1 MINEIFTELRNESD
15 IHNGSIPLF
24 PPTDK
29 QGISPLLSNPP
40 FKSNLSNLI
49 YYENRQVERREEIFI
64 TKDLLQCFAEFK

>member
-40 FKSNLSNLI
+40 FKSSNLI
-49 YYENRQVERREEIFI
+49 YYENRQVERREQIFI
-64 TKDLLQCFAEFK
+64 TKDLLQCFADLSR